1 MSVHIFLILYLTL
14 CIVSSFEK
22 DTWLYFVIKFNDM
35 KFRLRFGLS
44 EFLMTPVNNPH
55 DAAEVSYNTAH
66 TRTRVIIEKCF
77 GVTKQRFR
85 CLHKSGGAL
94 TYAPGKCCKII
105 IACFILHNMCIQA
118 NIPII
123 DDDEDDAEDEG
134 ESEEDSDHEDRDGGA
149 IIRANLGGRDGRGG
163 GWQARQ
169 DLINNRF
176 RP

>member
-1 MSVHIFLILYLTL
+1 MPS
-14 CIVSSFEK
+14 
-22 DTWLYFVIKFNDM
+22 
-35 KFRLRFGLS
+35 RLRFGLS
-44 EFLMTPVNNPH
+44 EFLMTPVKNPH
-55 DAAEVSYNTAH
+55 DAAKENYNTAH

-94 TYAPGKCCKII
+94 TYGPGKCCKII

-123 DDDEDDAEDEG
+123 DEDEDDVEDDEDEG
-134 ESEEDSDHEDRDGGA
+134 ESEGESDHDDRDG
-149 IIRANLGGRDGRGG
+149 IRANLGFRDGRGG